1 MTTYYSVDEYKESF
15 DAPSGDKQQ
24 PPVDDDK
31 GMSTTTIVIIVVV
44 IVAVVGIGVAVGVIL
59 MKRAK
64 AKKIMNNVGDGAG
77 NTPDVQLGGKKIRST
92 DEVLSSVE
100 QPMTNSPVEL
110 GTSDIL

>member
-15 DAPSGDKQQ
+15 DAPAGDKQ
-24 PPVDDDK
+24 PPANDDK

-44 IVAVVGIGVAVGVIL
+44 IVALVGIGAAVGVIL
-59 MKRAK
+59 MRRAK
-64 AKKIMNNVGDGAG
+64 AKKIDIDNDLAT
-77 NTPDVQLGGKKIRST
+77 TPDVQLGGKNIRST
-92 DEVLSSVE
+92 DEVLASVE

>member
-15 DAPSGDKQQ
+15 DAPSGDKQ
-24 PPVDDDK
+24 PPANDDK
-31 GMSTTTIVIIVVV
+31 GMNTTTIVIIVVV
-44 IVAVVGIGVAVGVIL
+44 IIAVIGIGAAVGVIL
-59 MKRAK
+59 MRRAK
-64 AKKIMNNVGDGAG
+64 AKKIVVDTDGDSGK
-77 NTPDVQLGGKKIRST
+77 TPEVQLGGKHISST

>member
-15 DAPSGDKQQ
+15 DAPAGDKQ
-24 PPVDDDK
+24 PPANNDK

-44 IVAVVGIGVAVGVIL
+44 IVALVGIGAAVGVIL
-59 MKRAK
+59 MRRAK
-64 AKKIMNNVGDGAG
+64 AKKIIGVDEDAASK
-77 NTPDVQLGGKKIRST
+77 PDVQLGGKNIRST
-92 DEVLSSVE
+92 DEVLASVE